1 MLFLVWKWFSEYVCV
16 LSGIVLL
23 KAFITLLRLRCQIQ
37 FHSWL
42 DNFMERTS
50 QPHKK
55 DRSIDLSIYLYIP
68 TNSSRCALL
77 KKYKTIS
84 FISEMMTTTTTTTQR
99 PRRYDDN
106 LRNIISIIIRHIV
119 SSPILQSRQSA
130 VAIYSATKMMFCC
143 YLVVHH
149 NDYLIFSL
157 QQQQQS

>member
-1 MLFLVWKWFSEYVCV
+1 MEVVFWVCV

-68 TNSSRCALL
+68 TNSSRCTLL

-84 FISEMMTTTTTTTQR
+84 FISEMMTTTTTTTTQR
-99 PRRYDDN
+99 PRSYDDN

-157 QQQQQS
+157 QQQQS